1 VLACPVK
8 CRFGRPC
15 EAGFHWGDLA
25 VQKLPTT
32 REPNEPFSGKEM
44 VIMKILS
51 PAASILL
58 LLALPSLLLAAPKA
72 DLWDYWTEH
81 APNSSIS
88 VDHSPWSAF
97 LQRYVTQ
104 GPNGINRVD
113 YGAVTAEDRDSLDS
127 YLKRLTRTKVR
138 SMSRASQKPF
148 WINLYN
154 ALTVQVILDHY
165 PVDSIQDIDISPG
178 FFSSGP
184 WDKKLVTIE
193 GKKLSLNDIE
203 HRILRPIWE
212 DPRIHYA
219 VNCASLG
226 CPNLQTDAFTPE
238 NIEVLLDKGAREYIN
253 HPRGVTIEED
263 NLIVSSIYEWFQEDF
278 GGSEE
283 GVIDHLRRYAEPE
296 LTKKLKGFSTIY
308 DDRYDWSL
316 NDVIKQRP

>member
-1 VLACPVK
+1 MVL
-8 CRFGRPC
+8 
-15 EAGFHWGDLA
+15 
-25 VQKLPTT
+25 T
-32 REPNEPFSGKEM
+32 
-44 VIMKILS
+44 
-51 PAASILL
+51 LL

-72 DLWDYWTEH
+72 DLWGYWAAH
-81 APNSSIS
+81 VPDSSIS

-97 LQRYVTQ
+97 LQRYVRQ

-113 YGAVTAEDRDSLDS
+113 YKAVTAEDRDSLDS

-138 SMSRASQKPF
+138 SMSRVSQKPF

-165 PVDSIQDIDISPG
+165 PVESIRDIDISPG

-184 WDKKLVTIE
+184 WGKKLVTIE

-226 CPNLQTDAFTPE
+226 CPNLQTKAYTAE
-238 NIEVLLDKGAREYIN
+238 NTRGLLDKAAREYIN
-253 HPRGVTIEED
+253 HPRGVTIED
-263 NLIVSSIYEWFQEDF
+263 GNLVVSSIYEWFQEDF
-278 GGSEE
+278 GGSGAE
-283 GVIDHLRRYAEPE
+283 VIGHLMRYAEPE
-296 LTKKLKGFSTIY
+296 LKKKLKGLSNID

-316 NDVIKQRP
+316 NDVFDERP

>member
-1 VLACPVK
+1 
-8 CRFGRPC
+8 
-15 EAGFHWGDLA
+15 
-25 VQKLPTT
+25 
-32 REPNEPFSGKEM
+32 M

-72 DLWDYWTEH
+72 DLWGYWTKH
-81 APNSSIS
+81 DPDSSVS

-97 LQRYVTQ
+97 LQSYVRP
-104 GPNGINRVD
+104 GPNGINRVG

-127 YLKRLTRTKVR
+127 YLKLLTRTKVR

-165 PVDSIQDIDISPG
+165 PVDSIKDIDISPG

-226 CPNLQTDAFTPE
+226 CPNLQTEAFTPE

-253 HPRGVTIEED
+253 HPRGMSIED
-263 NLIVSSIYEWFQEDF
+263 GNLIVSSIYEWFQEDF

-296 LTKKLKGFSTIY
+296 LRKKLKGFSTIY

>member
-1 VLACPVK
+1 
-8 CRFGRPC
+8 
-15 EAGFHWGDLA
+15 
-25 VQKLPTT
+25 
-32 REPNEPFSGKEM
+32 
-44 VIMKILS
+44 MKIFGLLGLT
-51 PAASILL
+51 LL
-58 LLALPSLLLAAPKA
+58 LLTLPTLLHAAPQA
-72 DLWDYWTEH
+72 DLWDYWTAH
-81 APNSSIS
+81 DPDSSIS

-97 LQRYVTQ
+97 LQRYVRQ

-113 YGAVTAEDRDSLDS
+113 YGAVTAKDRNSLDS

-219 VNCASLG
+219 VNCASIG
-226 CPNLQTDAFTPE
+226 CPNLQTEAFTPE
-238 NIEVLLDKGAREYIN
+238 NIEGLLDKGAREYVN
-253 HPRGVTIEED
+253 HPRGVTVENG

-283 GVIDHLRRYAEPE
+283 GVIDHLRRYAGPE
-296 LTKKLKGFSTIY
+296 LRKKLEGFSTIY

-316 NDVIKQRP
+316 NDVPEARR